1 RTSDK
6 VLEAHCFCIQPDR
19 LIGITLHDITT
30 SSVKRSMVVKK
41 AQEVIRKNLSSV
53 QQIAGLLGENA
64 AETEILLNQ
73 LIETFDPEDVPRG
86 GRQ

>member
-1 RTSDK
+1 
-6 VLEAHCFCIQPDR
+6 
-19 LIGITLHDITT
+19 
-30 SSVKRSMVVKK
+30 MVVSQ

-73 LIETFDPEDVPRG
+73 LIETFDPGNLPNGKPKGAGE
-86 GRQ
+86 

>member
-1 RTSDK
+1 M
-6 VLEAHCFCIQPDR
+6 
-19 LIGITLHDITT
+19 GITLHDITT
-30 SSVKRSMVVKK
+30 SSVKRGMVVTQ

-73 LIETFDPEDVPRG
+73 LIETFDPGNLPNGKPKGED
-86 GRQ
+86 